1 MKKNPQN
8 QIISI
13 NNISKYIK
21 KWFTLIEMLIV
32 VIIIWI
38 IMSIIFLIYRNMSG
52 VILDSQRIK
61 NISQEILYTNTY
73 IQNISDKSDIKIDS
87 YDKDPKDTIT
97 MIDKD
102 SFEYKIGKE
111 CLWDQCW
118 IYSNDKDGNNKLTN
132 PWTTYIS
139 SLNFIT
145 IPFINP
151 NNVNKNLDKAN
162 IKNIY
167 SRWFWMIWEIKGKKS
182 DPDIQSIKIQTFFGT
197 RGY

>member
-1 MKKNPQN
+1 
-8 QIISI
+8 
-13 NNISKYIK
+13 
-21 KWFTLIEMLIV
+21 
-32 VIIIWI
+32 
-38 IMSIIFLIYRNMSG
+38 MSIIFLIYRNMSG

-73 IQNISDKSDIKIDS
+73 IQNISDKSYIRIDS

-102 SFEYKIGKE
+102 SFEYKIDKE
-111 CLWDQCW
+111 CLWDKCW

-139 SLNFIT
+139 SLSFIT

-151 NNVNKNLDKAN
+151 SNVNKNLDKAN

-182 DPDIQSIKIQTFFGT
+182 DPDTQSIKIQTFFGT
-197 RGY
+197 RAY